1 MTNKKPYF
9 IAEAGLNHNGDVKI
23 AKQLIDAAVAAK
35 SDAVK
40 FQKREVN
47 QMATKDVLDAPFTNF
62 PSLGKTYREV
72 RENLELTKEEYIELR
87 DYSKEKSIDFIV
99 TPFDIQSLNFLDDL
113 DLDGIKLAAHSLTD
127 IPLLEEVSKR
137 EVPIYFSAGMC
148 TWDDIERAIKAL
160 DPKGIRTKDSNMALN
175 IFHVVSQYPMEIE
188 FANLPMITELIKRY
202 PQYIIGWSDH
212 QNGISLVSSAVALG
226 AQVIE
231 KHYTLDRTMSGFDH
245 AMSLEPVGLEKAI
258 RDMHTASKAM
268 NYHPKEV
275 LNVEN
280 FCHQA
285 FRRTIVASVNISKG
299 TKITREMLTTKAP
312 NRGLSPKMIPD
323 LIGKIAKRNIK
334 EDTHIQFEDIEL

>member
-1 MTNKKPYF
+1 
-9 IAEAGLNHNGDVKI
+9 
-23 AKQLIDAAVAAK
+23 
-35 SDAVK
+35 
-40 FQKREVN
+40 
-47 QMATKDVLDAPFTNF
+47 
-62 PSLGKTYREV
+62 
-72 RENLELTKEEYIELR
+72 
-87 DYSKEKSIDFIV
+87 
-99 TPFDIQSLNFLDDL
+99 
-113 DLDGIKLAAHSLTD
+113 
-127 IPLLEEVSKR
+127 
-137 EVPIYFSAGMC
+137 MC

-245 AMSLEPVGLEKAI
+245 AMSLEPLGLEKAI

-299 TKITREMLTTKAP
+299 DKITREMLTTKAP

-323 LIGKIAKRNIK
+323 LIGKIAKRDIK